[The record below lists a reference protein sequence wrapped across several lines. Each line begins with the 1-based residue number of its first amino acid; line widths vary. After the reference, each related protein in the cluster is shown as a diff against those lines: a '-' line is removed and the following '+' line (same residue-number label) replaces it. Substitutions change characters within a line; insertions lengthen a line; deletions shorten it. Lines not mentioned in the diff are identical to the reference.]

1 MPAESS
7 LDSALEQIG
16 ATNGNGRLCCAVEE
30 AYDPNSDRES
40 LFAEVMTQIEA
51 AIIRELQNIEE
62 EEPLDYEGD
71 FDFENL
77 EHDHHVVICPFCRY
91 YRCALFMHHQIIYND
106 LVRSILFE

>member
-1 MPAESS
+1 ME
-7 LDSALEQIG
+7 D
-16 ATNGNGRLCCAVEE
+16 TNGNYRDGGQCCVVTE

-51 AIIRELQNIEE
+51 AIMRELQNNSEE

-91 YRCALFMHHQIIYND
+91 SRRVLHMHHHII
-106 LVRSILFE
+106 F